1 MQGNLPI
8 QSKKAFERVFAGGA
22 LTDDQ
27 ARLAHI
33 TIVGRKRT
41 SKMSGSS
48 ANLESLETVMRI
60 LPSLMELYGEQT
72 NSRLLIITPYRRQ
85 VDDEDLELKYI
96 GLIVSQ
102 LLLYRQRFALLRRSG
117 CSEGF
122 LPRVLTIDS
131 SQGKESE
138 HVIIDL
144 VATSGDCPRNIGWL
158 FASY

>member
-1 MQGNLPI
+1 MQGDLPI
-8 QSKKAFERVFAGGA
+8 QSKKVFERVFAGGP

-48 ANLESLETVMRI
+48 ANLESLETVTRI
-60 LPSLMELYGEQT
+60 LPWLMELYGEQT

-85 VDDEDLELKYI
+85 VDDEDLDKHIKLT
-96 GLIVSQ
+96 VSQ

-117 CSEGF
+117 CSEGS

-138 HVIIDL
+138 HVIVDL
-144 VATSGDCPRNIGWL
+144 VAISGDCPRNIGWL
-158 FASY
+158 FGSY